1 MRRKRSGIIFVLLIA
16 ACVMVGFAIAL
27 ARDNRH
33 AEISLLGSEYMTV
46 EYGTEFVDPGVE
58 AKSVGNSFG
67 TFRRSPKVEVTGQ
80 VDTQTLGDYVLVYT
94 ATVRDKSASVKRV
107 VSVVDTTPP
116 VIELKHTEGYETDWF
131 TGYEEEGY
139 TAIDSHDGDLT
150 DKVVCTE
157 QGDSIIYVV
166 SDAAGNEAHAERK
179 INYTVAKPEIFLAGG
194 ENVSIPADLFYTDPG
209 YSASDSLGN
218 DLTEFVQVSG
228 SITPYK
234 LGTYQIEYSIA
245 NEKGDKI
252 TKTRTVEVVKA
263 EKPEIIKPE
272 ENTIYLTFDDGP
284 GPYTEQLLD
293 VLAKYDVKA
302 TFFVTGADSDYADMI
317 GRAYQEGH
325 SIGVHTFSHNYR
337 TIYSSEKKFFEDFMA
352 VEELIYQQTGSYTR
366 LCRFPGGSS
375 NTVSAFNPG
384 IMGRLVTIIN
394 NMGYCYYDWNVTS
407 GDAGETKSTSDIIS
421 NIKNGCRQYTLS
433 VVLQHDTK
441 DYSVAAVED
450 VIIWG
455 LNNGYTFKALDE
467 SCYAAHHSIFN

>member
-1 MRRKRSGIIFVLLIA
+1 MRSKRSGIIFVLFIA

-33 AEISLLGSEYMTV
+33 AEISLKGSEYMTV
-46 EYGTEFVDPGVE
+46 EYGTEYVDPGVD
-58 AKSVGNSFG
+58 ARSVGNSFG
-67 TFRRSPKVEVTGQ
+67 TFKKPPKVEITGQ
-80 VDTQTLGDYVLVYT
+80 VDTRTLGDYVLEYT
-94 ATVRDKSASVKRV
+94 ATVREKSVSVRRV

-116 VIELKHTEGYETDWF
+116 VIELKHAEGYQVDWF
-131 TGYEEEGY
+131 EGYEEEGY
-139 TAIDSHDGDLT
+139 TAIDNRDGDLT
-150 DKVVCTE
+150 DQVVCTE
-157 QGDSIIYVV
+157 HGDSIIYTV
-166 SDAAGNEAHAERK
+166 SDAAGNEAQAERK
-179 INYTVAKPEIFLAGG
+179 IEYSVAKPEIVLTDG
-194 ENVSIPADLFYTDPG
+194 EDITVEASLTFTDPG
-209 YSASDSLGN
+209 YSAYDSKGN
-218 DLTEFVQVSG
+218 DLTDLVKVSG
-228 SITPYK
+228 DVSPYK
-234 LGTYQIEYSIA
+234 LGTYKIEYSIS
-245 NEKGDKI
+245 NDMGDKVS
-252 TKTRTVEVVKA
+252 KTRTVEVVKA

-284 GPYTEQLLD
+284 GPYTGELLD
-293 VLAKYDVKA
+293 ILAKYDVKA

-325 SIGVHTFSHNYR
+325 SIGVHTYSHNYR
-337 TIYSSEKKFFEDFMA
+337 SVYSSEKSFFQDFMA
-352 VEELIYQQTGSYTR
+352 VEELIYEQTGSYTK

-375 NTVSAFNPG
+375 NTVSSFNPG
-384 IMGRLVTIIN
+384 IMSRLVTIIN
-394 NMGYCYYDWNVTS
+394 NIGYCYFDWNVTS

-467 SCYAAHHSIFN
+467 TCYAAHHSIFN

>member
-1 MRRKRSGIIFVLLIA
+1 MRKKRSGIIFVLFIA
-16 ACVMVGFAIAL
+16 VCVVVGFAIAL

-33 AEISLLGSEYMTV
+33 AEVSLLGSEYMTV
-46 EYGTEFVDPGVE
+46 EYGTEFVDPGVD
-58 AKSVGNSFG
+58 ARSVGNSFG
-67 TFRRSPKVEVTGQ
+67 TFKKPPKVEVSGQ
-80 VDTQTLGDYVLVYT
+80 VDTQTLGDYVLEYT
-94 ATVRDKSASVKRV
+94 ATVRDKSVSVRHM

-150 DKVVCTE
+150 DQVVCTE
-157 QGDSIIYVV
+157 RGDSILYTV
-166 SDAAGNEAHAERK
+166 SDAAGNEAQVERK
-179 INYTVAKPEIFLAGG
+179 IEYTVAKPEIVLTDG
-194 ENVSIPADLFYTDPG
+194 ENISVAASLTFTDPG
-209 YSASDSLGN
+209 YSAHDSMGN
-218 DLTEFVQVSG
+218 DLTEYVKVSG
-228 SITPYK
+228 DVSPYK
-234 LGTYQIEYSIA
+234 LGTYKIEYSIS
-245 NEKGDKI
+245 NEQGDKVS
-252 TKTRTVEVVKA
+252 KTRTVEVVKA

-284 GPYTEQLLD
+284 GPYTGQLLD

-325 SIGVHTFSHNYR
+325 SIGVHTYSHNYR
-337 TIYSSEKKFFEDFMA
+337 SIYSSEKSFFEDFMA
-352 VEELIYQQTGSYTR
+352 VEELIYQQTGSYTK

-375 NTVSAFNPG
+375 NTISAFNPG

-394 NMGYCYYDWNVTS
+394 NMGYCYFDWNVTS
-407 GDAGETKSTSDIIS
+407 GDAGDTKSTSDIIS
-421 NIKNGCRQYTLS
+421 NIKSGCRQYTLS

-467 SCYAAHHSIFN
+467 TCYAAHHSIFN